1 MKKQKFQYGVS
12 AIRQARHEEYGLSGY
27 RWAPESFRVFKGLP
41 GQNKKEIALTDEERR
56 EVGCRFLSGGFRA
69 AIAHVK
75 LIEQER
81 DHE

>member
-1 MKKQKFQYGVS
+1 MVFLLSVKQGMWKMGS
-12 AIRQARHEEYGLSGY
+12 ADTAGPWRAFAFSKDC
-27 RWAPESFRVFKGLP
+27 PDKT
-41 GQNKKEIALTDEERR
+41 KKEIALTDKERR